1 VEDLAGDVQVGVAAE
16 TFATSS
22 EEDVADLAG
31 AMALVVQELVF
42 LVRAVAKCKREASG
56 RASGKASGTC
66 GHPYTALVAALDRV
80 AGGRHTE
87 AEGAMKDENRVE
99 ALDREDEA
107 SCR

>member
-1 VEDLAGDVQVGVAAE
+1 MEDLAGDVQVGVAAE

-42 LVRAVAKCKREASG
+42 LVRAVAKCKREALG
-56 RASGKASGTC
+56 RASGTC
-66 GHPYTALVAALDRV
+66 GHPYTALAAALDRV

-87 AEGAMKDENRVE
+87 AESAMEDENRVE